1 MILTTQKPFEEIRKL
16 VEPYKSLLVVGCG
29 TCATESQTG
38 GEPQVK
44 EMAEK
49 LHEGRSVE
57 TLMIETPC
65 DERIVRKE
73 WRSFKEKEKSVD
85 ALLVLSCG
93 AGVQTLVETVGLPSY
108 PGLNTHF
115 IGKVERIGLAYERC
129 RACGDCKLGVT
140 AGVCPVTLCAK
151 GLMNGP
157 CGGMINGKCEVKGYV
172 RDCAWHTIWKR
183 LQEQGRLD
191 LFRVTQPARQYGL
204 EAYPRGI
211 DALPA
216 HAVIK
221 GVNPV
226 LGPDETAETVRK
238 AVEELNKQKSEAK

>member
-1 MILTTQKPFEEIRKL
+1 MILTTQKPLEEIKRL
-16 VEPYKSLLVVGCG
+16 VDPYRNLLIVGCG

-49 LHEGRSVE
+49 LCEGRSVE
-57 TLMIETPC
+57 TLMIEAPC
-65 DERIVRKE
+65 DERIVRRD
-73 WRSFKEKEKSVD
+73 WRSFGEKGKDIE

-93 AGVQTLVETVGLPSY
+93 AGVQTLIEVTGLPSY

-157 CGGMINGKCEVKGYV
+157 CGGMVNGKCEVKGYV
-172 RDCAWHTIWKR
+172 RDCAWYLIWKR
-183 LQEQGRLD
+183 LKDQGRLD
-191 LFRVTQPARQYGL
+191 LFRKVQPARQYGL
-204 EAYPRGI
+204 EGYPRGI

-216 HAVIK
+216 HAAVK
-221 GVNPV
+221 GANPV
-226 LGPDETAETVRK
+226 LGPDETFETVVK
-238 AVEELNKQKSEAK
+238 AVEDLRKQKAEAR